1 MKLYIV
7 YSDKQ
12 FQLVDS
18 VLFGQVRLAVCDV
31 VETFFSDKDG
41 SKIEKWSRTPM
52 PLLIKTYVHVTHTA
66 RCHHDIRES

>member
-41 SKIEKWSRTPM
+41 SKIEKMVPYAHAFVDQDLRTRYPYSTLPSR
-52 PLLIKTYVHVTHTA
+52 H
-66 RCHHDIRES
+66 S